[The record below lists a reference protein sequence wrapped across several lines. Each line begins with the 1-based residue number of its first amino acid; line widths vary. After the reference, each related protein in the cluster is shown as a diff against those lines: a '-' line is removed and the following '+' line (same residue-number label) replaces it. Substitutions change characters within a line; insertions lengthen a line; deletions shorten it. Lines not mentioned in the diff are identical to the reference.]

1 MWIIVFAVIILFAYL
16 VHVNEDVPVIK
27 SKKAEQEEYE
37 KEYLRANN
45 VSISTEYA
53 YHSSYYTDNINYN
66 NSIAIRFIVD
76 SQHQFIH
83 ILSKSKRTDYITET
97 SMPFRQ
103 IIGCEIMTD
112 SKVTGGIG
120 RAVVGGVI
128 AGDAGAIV
136 GAITAPSK
144 IMSYKIVIYKNDPN
158 NPIEE
163 IILVNEK
170 KATKD
175 PDYINA
181 VRFAEN
187 VNAVIKAIVYQNSI
201 VSR

>member
-1 MWIIVFAVIILFAYL
+1 MWIIVFAVIILIAYL
-16 VHVNEDVPVIK
+16 VHVNEDVPAIK

-37 KEYLRANN
+37 QEYLSANN
-45 VSISTEYA
+45 VSISTEYD
-53 YHSSYYTDNINYN
+53 YQSSYYTDNINYN
-66 NSIAIRFIVD
+66 NSLSIRFIVD
-76 SQHQFIH
+76 SHHQFIH
-83 ILSKSKRTDYITET
+83 ILSKHKGTDYITET
-97 SMPFRQ
+97 SMPFQQ

-120 RAVVGGVI
+120 RAVVGGVL

-136 GAITAPSK
+136 GAITAPTK
-144 IMSYKIVIYKNDPN
+144 IMSYKIVIYKNDTN

-163 IILVNEK
+163 IVLVNENK
-170 KATKD
+170 STKD
-175 PDYINA
+175 PDYISA